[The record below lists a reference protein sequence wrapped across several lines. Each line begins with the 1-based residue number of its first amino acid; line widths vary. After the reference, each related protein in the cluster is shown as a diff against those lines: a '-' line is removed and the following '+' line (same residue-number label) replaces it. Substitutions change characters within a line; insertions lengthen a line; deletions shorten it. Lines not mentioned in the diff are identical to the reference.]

1 MKALL
6 LMLAIYAVPAAIFFG
21 TTIGV
26 LHASRRKLLLP
37 IERGAWLLPG
47 LVYAATPVLIWRL
60 DMSGPPKGFH
70 NLFDPMLL
78 AFLCWLIFLAPVT
91 LAINRPQV
99 NRAAAY
105 APIPVSMAVAVA
117 VLFRLPQLPQ
127 CNL

>member
-47 LVYAATPVLIWRL
+47 LVYALTPVLIWRL
-60 DMSGPPKGFH
+60 DMSGPPKGLH
-70 NLFDPMLL
+70 NLFDPVLV
-78 AFLCWLIFLAPVT
+78 AFLCWLIFVARVT
-91 LAINRPQV
+91 LAINRPQT

-105 APIPVSMAVAVA
+105 ATIALNMAVAVA
-117 VLFRLPQLPQ
+117 VLFLMPPLPQ
-127 CNL
+127 